1 MTDEQGRRTM
11 DRKNFADIYKK
22 YALTAYTTAMQVV
35 HNGADAD
42 DIVQETMVK
51 LYLNIDALE
60 EEKIEGW
67 VRVAARNLGID
78 YQRKA
83 KHFEWNEL
91 DENLQA
97 EEIDIPT
104 IAEEEEQEKKYF
116 FQEVMEALK
125 EHDESG
131 YYITR
136 EIKVCERPEKEVAS
150 EMGIT
155 IGNLRVKMTRTKK
168 WLCRHFA
175 DKAKEMGFL

>member
-1 MTDEQGRRTM
+1 M

-97 EEIDIPT
+97 EEINIPVLRKDFT
-104 IAEEEEQEKKYF
+104 
-116 FQEVMEALK
+116 V
-125 EHDESG
+125 DEYMIYQAKTLG
-131 YYITR
+131 
-136 EIKVCERPEKEVAS
+136 AS
-150 EMGIT
+150 AVLLICS
-155 IGNLRVKMTRTKK
+155 LLDDVKILTLNKSK
-168 WLCRHFA
+168 SIF
-175 DKAKEMGFL
+175 G